1 MIYGLKV
8 NILVDFVKNMQNITY
23 VPEYQQA
30 FLSNCF
36 RISCKKQNPW

>member
-8 NILVDFVKNMQNITY
+8 YILVDFVKNMQDMTY
-23 VPEYQQA
+23 VSEYQQT
-30 FLSNCF
+30 FLSYCF